1 MQARPHKNHL
11 PDGIFGVVFF
21 YACGAAGARLPGGN
35 TNRKESCMDYKK
47 LAYDL
52 LPLVGGAQNISK
64 LTHCATRL
72 RFEFHDRS
80 KVDEKA
86 IEKTPGVISVVE
98 KGGQF
103 QVVVGN
109 DVPITYRALINEM
122 GGTAA
127 GGSSATDPEPEKKQS
142 IINRIVSV
150 ISTTFTPVIPALIG
164 GGMIKAVL
172 SILVLCGLSDTSS
185 TYQIL
190 NFVSDAAFYFMPVL
204 LAYGAAIKFECN
216 PVLAMTLACA
226 LLHPTWTGMVSA
238 GEAVDFFGIPVRL
251 VDYTYSVIPI
261 ILSIWIMSYVER
273 FAEKYTPSVIKFFL
287 KPLIIL
293 FISAPIALLVV
304 GPFGAFLNTLIETAA
319 NAINARA
326 SWLLPM
332 LMGAFQPFLV
342 LTGTAWAMTP
352 IATVQISSLGYEI
365 VNGPGM
371 LASNIAQGGAT
382 LAVACKS
389 KNHQLRQLAASS
401 GFTAVM
407 GITEPCLY
415 GVILKLKKPLIASM
429 IGGGIGGIYAG
440 LSGLVRYA
448 FVSPGLAALPAFIGE
463 NPMNIVHAIIT
474 CVISFV
480 AGFAAC
486 WVLGFDDPAN
496 EEDAAPAPAPAVPA
510 APKAEGKAAAAV
522 APVAGHA
529 VALEEVNDAVIA
541 QKVLGDGLA
550 IQPTEGKVC
559 APVDGEITSLPD
571 SKHAV
576 GIRGDNGMELLIHV
590 GIDTVN
596 LQGRCYEAHV
606 KAGDR
611 VHRGDLLISFDREA
625 IEAAGYETVTPVLLT
640 NSDEYKRCTAVTGR
654 DVAVGDTVLTV
665 E

>member
-1 MQARPHKNHL
+1 
-11 PDGIFGVVFF
+11 
-21 YACGAAGARLPGGN
+21 
-35 TNRKESCMDYKK
+35 MDYKK
-47 LAYDL
+47 LGYDL
-52 LPLVGGAQNISK
+52 LPLVGGVDNISK

-72 RFEFHDRS
+72 RFEFCDRS
-80 KVDEKA
+80 KVDKAA
-86 IEKTPGVISVVE
+86 IENTLGVISVVE

-109 DVPITYRALINEM
+109 DVPITYRVLINEM

-127 GGSSATDPEPEKKQS
+127 KSSSDASSDEEKEKPG
-142 IINRIVSV
+142 IITNIISV

-172 SILVLCGLSDTSS
+172 SILVLCGLDDSSS
-185 TYQIL
+185 TYAIL
-190 NFVSDAAFYFMPVL
+190 NLISDAAFYFMPVL

-238 GEAVDFFGIPVRL
+238 GEGVNFFHIPVQL
-251 VDYTYSVIPI
+251 VDYSYSVIPI
-261 ILSIWIMSYVER
+261 ILSVWLMSYVEK
-273 FAEKYTPSVIKFFL
+273 FAEKYTPSIIKFFL

-293 FISAPIALLVV
+293 FISVPIALVII
-304 GPFGAFLNTLIETAA
+304 GPLGSFLNSVIEAGA
-319 NAINARA
+319 NIINAKA

-382 LAVACKS
+382 LAVALKT
-389 KNHQLRQLAASS
+389 KNSQLKQLASSS

-415 GVILKLKKPLIASM
+415 GVLLRLKKPFIASM

-440 LSGLVRYA
+440 ISGLVRYA

-474 CVISFV
+474 CIISFAAAFV
-480 AGFAAC
+480 AA
-486 WVLGFDDPAN
+486 WVLGFEEPSDPNQAKK
-496 EEDAAPAPAPAVPA
+496 EIKSTAKPASKPATVAAPINGTCIP
-510 APKAEGKAAAAV
+510 
-522 APVAGHA
+522 
-529 VALEEVNDAVIA
+529 LSEVNDAVFS
-541 QKVLGDGLA
+541 QKILGDGAA
-550 IQPTEGKVC
+550 IIPSEGKVY
-559 APVDGEITSLPD
+559 APVNGTVSTVFDT
-571 SKHAV
+571 KHAIGLLSEDGV
-576 GIRGDNGMELLIHV
+576 ELLIHI

-596 LQGRCYEAHV
+596 LEGKHFTAHV
-606 KAGDR
+606 ESGQKIKK
-611 VHRGDLLISFDREA
+611 GDLLVSFDQEM
-625 IEAAGYETVTPVLLT
+625 IKKEGYDTVTPVLIT
-640 NSDEYKRCTAVTGR
+640 NTAEFHSIDTNASGNVK
-654 DVAVGDTVLTV
+654 VGDVLLTV
-665 E
+665 Q

>member
-1 MQARPHKNHL
+1 
-11 PDGIFGVVFF
+11 
-21 YACGAAGARLPGGN
+21 
-35 TNRKESCMDYKK
+35 MDYKK
-47 LAYDL
+47 LGYDL
-52 LPLVGGAQNISK
+52 LPLVGGVDNISK

-72 RFEFHDRS
+72 RFEFCDRS
-80 KVDEKA
+80 KVDKTA
-86 IEKTPGVISVVE
+86 IENTPGVISVVE

-109 DVPITYRALINEM
+109 DVPITYRVLINEM

-127 GGSSATDPEPEKKQS
+127 KSSSESSSDDEKEKS
-142 IINRIVSV
+142 GIITNIISV

-172 SILVLCGLSDTSS
+172 SILVLCGLNDSSS
-185 TYQIL
+185 TYAIL
-190 NFVSDAAFYFMPVL
+190 NLISDVAFYFMPVL

-238 GEAVDFFGIPVRL
+238 GEGVDFFHIPVQL
-251 VDYTYSVIPI
+251 VDYSYSVIPI
-261 ILSIWIMSYVER
+261 ILSVWLMSYVEK
-273 FAEKYTPSVIKFFL
+273 FAEKYTPSIIKFFL

-293 FISAPIALLVV
+293 FISVPIALVII
-304 GPFGAFLNTLIETAA
+304 GPLGSFLNSVIEAGA
-319 NAINARA
+319 NIINAKA

-382 LAVACKS
+382 LAVALKT
-389 KNHQLRQLAASS
+389 KNSQLKQLASSS

-415 GVILKLKKPLIASM
+415 GVLLRLKKPFIASM

-448 FVSPGLAALPAFIGE
+448 FVSPGLAALPAFIGA
-463 NPMNIVHAIIT
+463 NPMNIVHAVIT
-474 CVISFV
+474 CIISF
-480 AGFAAC
+480 AAAFAAA
-486 WVLGFDDPAN
+486 WVLGFDEPADPDQARK
-496 EEDAAPAPAPAVPA
+496 ETKPAAKPVSGPASVAVPVNGTCI
-510 APKAEGKAAAAV
+510 P
-522 APVAGHA
+522 
-529 VALEEVNDAVIA
+529 LSEVNDAVFS
-541 QKVLGDGLA
+541 QKILGDGAA
-550 IQPTEGKVC
+550 IIPSEGKVY
-559 APVDGEITSLPD
+559 APVNGTVSTVFDT
-571 SKHAV
+571 KHAIGLLSEDGV
-576 GIRGDNGMELLIHV
+576 ELLIHI

-596 LQGRCYEAHV
+596 LEGKHFTAHV
-606 KAGDR
+606 ESGQKIKQ
-611 VHRGDLLISFDREA
+611 GDLLVSFDQEQ
-625 IEAAGYETVTPVLLT
+625 IQKDGYDTVTPILITNTAEFHSIHMNASGNVKVGDVLLT
-640 NSDEYKRCTAVTGR
+640 VQ
-654 DVAVGDTVLTV
+654 
-665 E
+665 

>member
-1 MQARPHKNHL
+1 
-11 PDGIFGVVFF
+11 
-21 YACGAAGARLPGGN
+21 
-35 TNRKESCMDYKK
+35 MDYKK

-52 LPLVGGAQNISK
+52 LPLVGGVDNISK

-80 KVDEKA
+80 KVDDKA
-86 IEKTPGVISVVE
+86 ISKTPGVISVVE

-122 GGTAA
+122 GGTASG
-127 GGSSATDPEPEKKQS
+127 GGSTTSAEPEKKPS

-172 SILVLCGLSDTSS
+172 SILVLCGLSDSSS

-190 NFVSDAAFYFMPVL
+190 NFISDAAFYFMPVL

-226 LLHPTWTGMVSA
+226 LLHPTWSGMVAA
-238 GEAVDFFGIPVRL
+238 GEPVDFFHIPVRL
-251 VDYTYSVIPI
+251 VDYSYSVIPI
-261 ILSIWIMSYVER
+261 ILSIWIMSYVEKL
-273 FAEKYTPSVIKFFL
+273 AEKYTPSIIKFFL

-293 FISAPIALLVV
+293 FISTPIALLIV
-304 GPFGAFLNTLIETAA
+304 GPFGAFLNTIIETAA
-319 NAINARA
+319 NSINATA

-389 KNHQLRQLAASS
+389 KNHQLRQLAFSS

-463 NPMNIVHAIIT
+463 NPMNIVHAVIT
-474 CVISFV
+474 CVISFAAAFV
-480 AGFAAC
+480 AT
-486 WVLGFDDPAN
+486 WIMGFDDSAN
-496 EEDAAPAPAPAVPA
+496 EEDEAPTSVTPVVSASSTASISDAAGEAQAAAPL
-510 APKAEGKAAAAV
+510 
-522 APVAGHA
+522 AGR
-529 VALEEVNDAVIA
+529 ALPLSEVSDAVFS
-541 QKVLGDGLA
+541 QKVMGDGLA
-550 IQPTEGKVC
+550 IQPSEGKVY
-559 APVDGEITSLPD
+559 APFDGEVASLFET
-571 SKHAV
+571 KHAI
-576 GIRGDNGMELLIHV
+576 GLLGDNGMEVLIHI

-596 LQGRCYEAHV
+596 LQGQYYDAHV
-606 KAGDR
+606 KVGDR
-611 VHRGDLLISFDREA
+611 VKKGDLLISFDKDA
-625 IEAAGYETVTPVLLT
+625 IEKAGYETVTPVILT
-640 NSDEYKRCTAVTGR
+640 NTDSYSAIQAQTGR
-654 DVAVGDTVLTV
+654 DVHPGDTVLTV
-665 E
+665 K

>member
-1 MQARPHKNHL
+1 MCAGGP
-11 PDGIFGVVFF
+11 
-21 YACGAAGARLPGGN
+21 AGAA
-35 TNRKESCMDYKK
+35 TQRKGFLMDYKK
-47 LAYDL
+47 LAYNL
-52 LPLVGGAQNISK
+52 LPLVGGVENISK

-72 RFEFHDRS
+72 RFEFRDRS
-80 KVDEKA
+80 KVDDKA
-86 IEKTPGVISVVE
+86 ISKTPGVISVVE

-103 QVVVGN
+103 QIVVGN

-122 GGTAA
+122 GGTAS
-127 GGSSATDPEPEKKQS
+127 GGGAAASAEPEKKPS

-172 SILVLCGLSDTSS
+172 SILVLCGLSDGSS

-190 NFVSDAAFYFMPVL
+190 NFISDAAFYFMPVL

-226 LLHPTWTGMVSA
+226 LLHPTWSGMVAA
-238 GEAVDFFGIPVRL
+238 GEPINFFNIPVRL
-251 VDYTYSVIPI
+251 VDYSYSVIPI
-261 ILSIWIMSYVER
+261 ILSIWIMSYVEKL
-273 FAEKYTPSVIKFFL
+273 AEKYTPSIIKFFL

-293 FISAPIALLVV
+293 FISAPIALLIV
-304 GPFGAFLNTLIETAA
+304 GPFGAFLNTVIETAA
-319 NAINARA
+319 NSINATA

-389 KNHQLRQLAASS
+389 KNHQLRQLAFSS

-463 NPMNIVHAIIT
+463 NPMNIVHAVIT
-474 CVISFV
+474 CVISFAAAFV
-480 AGFAAC
+480 AT
-486 WVLGFDDPAN
+486 WIMGFDDPAN
-496 EEDAAPAPAPAVPA
+496 EEDEAPAPSAPSAPSAPLPA
-510 APKAEGKAAAAV
+510 AAGEAQAAA
-522 APVAGHA
+522 PLAGHA
-529 VALEEVNDAVIA
+529 IPLADVNDAVFS
-541 QKVLGDGLA
+541 QKVMGNGLA
-550 IQPTEGKVC
+550 IQPSEGKVY
-559 APVDGEITSLPD
+559 APFDGEVASLFET
-571 SKHAV
+571 KHAI
-576 GIRGDNGMELLIHV
+576 GLLGDNGMEMLIHI

-596 LQGRCYEAHV
+596 LQGQYYEAHV
-606 KAGDR
+606 KVGDR
-611 VHRGDLLISFDREA
+611 VKKGDLLISFDKNA
-625 IEAAGYETVTPVLLT
+625 IEKAGYETVTPIILT
-640 NSDEYKRCTAVTGR
+640 NTDSYTAIEMQTGC
-654 DVAVGDTVLTV
+654 DVRPGDVVLTV
-665 E
+665 Q

>member
-1 MQARPHKNHL
+1 
-11 PDGIFGVVFF
+11 
-21 YACGAAGARLPGGN
+21 
-35 TNRKESCMDYKK
+35 MDYKK

-52 LPLVGGAQNISK
+52 LPLVGGSDNISK

-72 RFEFHDRS
+72 RFEFCDRS
-80 KVDEKA
+80 KVDADA
-86 IEKTPGVISVVE
+86 IEKTQGVISVVE

-109 DVPITYRALINEM
+109 DVPVTYRALINEM
-122 GGTAA
+122 GGTAGKASGNSGSDA
-127 GGSSATDPEPEKKQS
+127 GSEEEKPS
-142 IINRIVSV
+142 VINRIVSV

-172 SILVLCGLSDTSS
+172 SILVLCGLDDTSS
-185 TYQIL
+185 TYAIL
-190 NFVSDAAFYFMPVL
+190 NLISDAAFYFMPVL

-226 LLHPTWTGMVSA
+226 LLHPTWSGMVSA
-238 GEAVDFFGIPVRL
+238 GESIDFFHIPVRL
-251 VDYTYSVIPI
+251 VDYSYSVIPI
-261 ILSIWIMSYVER
+261 ILSIWIMSYVEKL
-273 FAEKYTPSVIKFFL
+273 AEKYTPSIIKFFL

-293 FISAPIALLVV
+293 FVSVPIALLIV
-304 GPFGAFLNTLIETAA
+304 GPFGSFLNTVVESAA

-382 LAVACKS
+382 LAVALKT
-389 KNHQLRQLAASS
+389 KDKQLKQLASSS

-429 IGGGIGGIYAG
+429 IGGGVGGVYAG
-440 LSGLVRYA
+440 ISGLVRYA

-463 NPMNIVHAIIT
+463 NPMNIVHAVIT
-474 CVISFV
+474 CIISF
-480 AGFAAC
+480 AAAFAAT
-486 WVLGFDDPAN
+486 WIMGFDDPTEKNTKPA
-496 EEDAAPAPAPAVPA
+496 EEDAPASHSSTEKTSRSAEVASPLNGTIVP
-510 APKAEGKAAAAV
+510 
-522 APVAGHA
+522 
-529 VALEEVNDAVIA
+529 LSEVHDAVFS
-541 QKVLGDGLA
+541 QKVLGDGIAVL
-550 IQPTEGKVC
+550 PLDGNVY
-559 APVDGEITSLPD
+559 APADGTVTTLFET
-571 SKHAV
+571 KHAI
-576 GIRGDNGMELLIHV
+576 GLETAQGAEILIHI

-596 LQGRCYEAHV
+596 LEGKYFTAHV
-606 KAGDR
+606 KAGDSVKKGELLVTFDKTAIEQEGYETITPVLITNTEHYTR
-611 VHRGDLLISFDREA
+611 IEASSGRETKAGDLL
-625 IEAAGYETVTPVLLT
+625 LKL
-640 NSDEYKRCTAVTGR
+640 C
-654 DVAVGDTVLTV
+654 
-665 E
+665 

>member
-1 MQARPHKNHL
+1 
-11 PDGIFGVVFF
+11 
-21 YACGAAGARLPGGN
+21 
-35 TNRKESCMDYKK
+35 MDYKK
-47 LAYDL
+47 LGYDL
-52 LPLVGGAQNISK
+52 LPLVGGVDNISK

-72 RFEFHDRS
+72 RFEFCDRS
-80 KVDEKA
+80 KVDKTA
-86 IEKTPGVISVVE
+86 IENTPGVISVVE

-109 DVPITYRALINEM
+109 DVPITYRVLINEM

-127 GGSSATDPEPEKKQS
+127 KSSSESSSDDEKEKS
-142 IINRIVSV
+142 GIITNIISV

-172 SILVLCGLSDTSS
+172 SILVLCGLDDSSS
-185 TYQIL
+185 TYAIL
-190 NFVSDAAFYFMPVL
+190 NLISDAAFYFMPVL

-238 GEAVDFFGIPVRL
+238 GEGVDFFHIPVQL
-251 VDYTYSVIPI
+251 VDYSYSVIPI
-261 ILSIWIMSYVER
+261 ILSVWLMSYVEK
-273 FAEKYTPSVIKFFL
+273 FAEKYTPSIIKFFL

-293 FISAPIALLVV
+293 FISVPIALVII
-304 GPFGAFLNTLIETAA
+304 GPLGSFLNSVIEAGA
-319 NAINARA
+319 NIINAKA

-382 LAVACKS
+382 LAVALKT
-389 KNHQLRQLAASS
+389 KNSQLKQLASSS

-415 GVILKLKKPLIASM
+415 GVLLRLKKPFIASM

-448 FVSPGLAALPAFIGE
+448 FVSPGLAALPAFIGA
-463 NPMNIVHAIIT
+463 NPMNIVHAVIT
-474 CVISFV
+474 CIISF
-480 AGFAAC
+480 AAAFAAA
-486 WVLGFDDPAN
+486 WVLGFDEPADPDQARK
-496 EEDAAPAPAPAVPA
+496 ETKPAAKPVSGPASVAAPVNGTCIP
-510 APKAEGKAAAAV
+510 
-522 APVAGHA
+522 
-529 VALEEVNDAVIA
+529 LSEVNDAVFS
-541 QKVLGDGLA
+541 QKILGDGVA
-550 IQPTEGKVC
+550 IIPSEGKVY
-559 APVDGEITSLPD
+559 APVNGTVSTVFDT
-571 SKHAV
+571 KHAIGLLSEDGV
-576 GIRGDNGMELLIHV
+576 ELLIHI

-596 LQGRCYEAHV
+596 LEGKHFTAHV
-606 KAGDR
+606 ESGQKIKQ
-611 VHRGDLLISFDREA
+611 GDLLVSFDQEQ
-625 IEAAGYETVTPVLLT
+625 IQKDGYDTVTPILITNTAEFHSIHMNASGNVKVGDVLLT
-640 NSDEYKRCTAVTGR
+640 VQ
-654 DVAVGDTVLTV
+654 
-665 E
+665 

>member
-1 MQARPHKNHL
+1 
-11 PDGIFGVVFF
+11 
-21 YACGAAGARLPGGN
+21 
-35 TNRKESCMDYKK
+35 MDYKK

-52 LPLVGGAQNISK
+52 LPLVGGVDNISK

-72 RFEFHDRS
+72 RFEFRDRS
-80 KVDEKA
+80 KVDDKA
-86 IEKTPGVISVVE
+86 ISKTPGVISVVE

-109 DVPITYRALINEM
+109 DVPVTYRALINEM
-122 GGTAA
+122 GGTASG
-127 GGSSATDPEPEKKQS
+127 GGSTASAEQEKKPS

-172 SILVLCGLSDTSS
+172 SILVLCGLSDSSS
-185 TYQIL
+185 TYQL
-190 NFVSDAAFYFMPVL
+190 LSFVSDAAFYFMPVL

-226 LLHPTWTGMVSA
+226 LLHPTWSGMVAA
-238 GEAVDFFGIPVRL
+238 GEPIDFFNIPVRL
-251 VDYTYSVIPI
+251 VDYSYSVIPI
-261 ILSIWIMSYVER
+261 ILSIWIMSYVEK
-273 FAEKYTPSVIKFFL
+273 FAEKYTPSIIKFFL

-304 GPFGAFLNTLIETAA
+304 GPLGAFLNTVIETAA
-319 NAINARA
+319 NAINATA

-389 KNHQLRQLAASS
+389 KNHQLRQLAFSS

-463 NPMNIVHAIIT
+463 NPMNIIHAVIT
-474 CVISFV
+474 CIISFAAAFV
-480 AGFAAC
+480 AT
-486 WVLGFDDPAN
+486 WIMGFDDPAN
-496 EEDAAPAPAPAVPA
+496 EEDEAPAPSVPSAPLSAAAGEAQAA
-510 APKAEGKAAAAV
+510 APL
-522 APVAGHA
+522 AGR
-529 VALEEVNDAVIA
+529 ALPLTEVNDAVFS
-541 QKVLGDGLA
+541 QKVMGDGLA
-550 IQPTEGKVC
+550 IQPSEGKVY
-559 APVDGEITSLPD
+559 APFDGEVASLFET
-571 SKHAV
+571 KHAI
-576 GIRGDNGMELLIHV
+576 GLTGDNGMELLIHI

-596 LQGRCYEAHV
+596 LQGQYYDAHV
-606 KAGDR
+606 KVGDR
-611 VHRGDLLISFDREA
+611 VKQGDLLISFDKDA
-625 IEAAGYETVTPVLLT
+625 IEQAGYETVTPVILT
-640 NSDEYKRCTAVTGR
+640 NTDSYTAVEAQTGCEVR
-654 DVAVGDTVLTV
+654 PGDTVLTV
-665 E
+665 K

>member
-1 MQARPHKNHL
+1 MIFCCGLFLCRLNRIARSG
-11 PDGIFGVVFF
+11 PDG
-21 YACGAAGARLPGGN
+21 AA
-35 TNRKESCMDYKK
+35 TQRKGFLMDYKK

-52 LPLVGGAQNISK
+52 LPLVGGVDNISK

-80 KVDEKA
+80 KVDDKA
-86 IEKTPGVISVVE
+86 ISKTPGVISVVE

-122 GGTAA
+122 GGTASG
-127 GGSSATDPEPEKKQS
+127 GGSTTSAEPEKKPS

-172 SILVLCGLSDTSS
+172 SILVLCGLSDSSS

-190 NFVSDAAFYFMPVL
+190 NFISDAAFYFMPVL

-226 LLHPTWTGMVSA
+226 LLHPTWSGMVAA
-238 GEAVDFFGIPVRL
+238 GEPVDFFHIPVRL
-251 VDYTYSVIPI
+251 VDYSYSVIPI
-261 ILSIWIMSYVER
+261 ILSIWIMSYVEKL
-273 FAEKYTPSVIKFFL
+273 AEKYTPSIIKFFL

-293 FISAPIALLVV
+293 FISTPIALLIV
-304 GPFGAFLNTLIETAA
+304 GPFGAFLNTIIETAA
-319 NAINARA
+319 NSINATA

-389 KNHQLRQLAASS
+389 KNHQLRQLAFSS

-463 NPMNIVHAIIT
+463 NPMNIVHAVIT
-474 CVISFV
+474 CVISFAAAFV
-480 AGFAAC
+480 AT
-486 WVLGFDDPAN
+486 WIMGFDDPAN
-496 EEDAAPAPAPAVPA
+496 EEDEAPTSVTPVVSASSTASISDAAGEAQAAAPL
-510 APKAEGKAAAAV
+510 
-522 APVAGHA
+522 AGR
-529 VALEEVNDAVIA
+529 ALPLSEVSDAVFS
-541 QKVLGDGLA
+541 QKVMGDGLA
-550 IQPTEGKVC
+550 IQPSEGKVY
-559 APVDGEITSLPD
+559 APFDGEVASLFET
-571 SKHAV
+571 KHAI
-576 GIRGDNGMELLIHV
+576 GLLGDNGMEVLIHI

-596 LQGRCYEAHV
+596 LQGQYYDAHV
-606 KAGDR
+606 KVGDR
-611 VHRGDLLISFDREA
+611 VKKGDLLISFDKDA
-625 IEAAGYETVTPVLLT
+625 IEKAGYETVTPVILT
-640 NSDEYKRCTAVTGR
+640 NTDSYSAIQAQTGR
-654 DVAVGDTVLTV
+654 DVHPGDTVLTV
-665 E
+665 K

>member
-1 MQARPHKNHL
+1 
-11 PDGIFGVVFF
+11 
-21 YACGAAGARLPGGN
+21 
-35 TNRKESCMDYKK
+35 MDYKK
-47 LAYDL
+47 LGYAL
-52 LPLVGGAQNISK
+52 LPLVGGVDNISK

-72 RFEFHDRS
+72 RFEFCDRS
-80 KVDEKA
+80 KVDKAA
-86 IEKTPGVISVVE
+86 IENTLGVISVVE

-109 DVPITYRALINEM
+109 DVPITYRVLINEM

-127 GGSSATDPEPEKKQS
+127 KSSSDSSSDEEKEKPG
-142 IINRIVSV
+142 IITNIISV

-172 SILVLCGLSDTSS
+172 SILVLCGLDDSSS
-185 TYQIL
+185 TYAIL
-190 NFVSDAAFYFMPVL
+190 NLISDAAFYFMPVL

-238 GEAVDFFGIPVRL
+238 GEGIDFFHIPVQL
-251 VDYTYSVIPI
+251 VDYSYSVIPI
-261 ILSIWIMSYVER
+261 ILSVWLMSYVEK
-273 FAEKYTPSVIKFFL
+273 FAEKYTPSIIKFFL

-293 FISAPIALLVV
+293 FISVPIALVII
-304 GPFGAFLNTLIETAA
+304 GPLGSFLNSVIEAGA
-319 NAINARA
+319 NVINAKA

-382 LAVACKS
+382 LAVALKT
-389 KNHQLRQLAASS
+389 KNSQLKQLASSS

-415 GVILKLKKPLIASM
+415 GVLLRLKKPFIASM

-463 NPMNIVHAIIT
+463 NPMNIVHAVIT
-474 CVISFV
+474 CIISF
-480 AGFAAC
+480 AAAFAAA
-486 WVLGFDDPAN
+486 WVLGFDEPEDPKQAKK
-496 EEDAAPAPAPAVPA
+496 EIKPIAKPASRPATV
-510 APKAEGKAAAAV
+510 V
-522 APVAGHA
+522 APINGTCIP
-529 VALEEVNDAVIA
+529 LSEVNDAVFS
-541 QKVLGDGLA
+541 QKILGDGAA
-550 IQPTEGKVC
+550 IIPSEGKVY
-559 APVDGEITSLPD
+559 APVNGTVSTVFDT
-571 SKHAV
+571 KHAIGLLSED
-576 GIRGDNGMELLIHV
+576 GIELLIHI

-596 LQGRCYEAHV
+596 LEGKYFTAHV
-606 KAGDR
+606 ESGQKIKK
-611 VHRGDLLISFDREA
+611 GDLLVSFEQEM
-625 IEAAGYETVTPVLLT
+625 IKKEGYDTVTPVLIT
-640 NSDEYKRCTAVTGR
+640 NTAEFHSIDTNASGNVK
-654 DVAVGDTVLTV
+654 VGDVLLTV
-665 E
+665 Q

>member
-1 MQARPHKNHL
+1 
-11 PDGIFGVVFF
+11 
-21 YACGAAGARLPGGN
+21 
-35 TNRKESCMDYKK
+35 MDYKK
-47 LAYDL
+47 LGYDL
-52 LPLVGGAQNISK
+52 LPLVGGVDNISK

-72 RFEFHDRS
+72 RFEFCDRS
-80 KVDEKA
+80 KVDKTA
-86 IEKTPGVISVVE
+86 IENTPGVISVVE

-109 DVPITYRALINEM
+109 DVPITYRVLINEM

-127 GGSSATDPEPEKKQS
+127 KSSSESSSDDEKEKS
-142 IINRIVSV
+142 GIITNIISV

-172 SILVLCGLSDTSS
+172 SILVLCGLDDSSS
-185 TYQIL
+185 TYAIL
-190 NFVSDAAFYFMPVL
+190 NLISDAAFYFMPVL

-238 GEAVDFFGIPVRL
+238 GEGVDFFHIPVQL
-251 VDYTYSVIPI
+251 VDYSYSVIPI
-261 ILSIWIMSYVER
+261 ILSVWLMSYVEK
-273 FAEKYTPSVIKFFL
+273 FAEKYTPSIIKFFL

-293 FISAPIALLVV
+293 FISVPIALVII
-304 GPFGAFLNTLIETAA
+304 GPLGSFLNSVIEAGA
-319 NAINARA
+319 NIINAKA

-382 LAVACKS
+382 LAVALKT
-389 KNHQLRQLAASS
+389 KNSQLKQLASSS

-415 GVILKLKKPLIASM
+415 GVLLRLKKPFIASM

-448 FVSPGLAALPAFIGE
+448 FVSPGLAALPAFIGA
-463 NPMNIVHAIIT
+463 NPMNIVHAVIT
-474 CVISFV
+474 CIISF
-480 AGFAAC
+480 AAAFAAA
-486 WVLGFDDPAN
+486 WILGFDEPADPDQARK
-496 EEDAAPAPAPAVPA
+496 ETKPAAKPVSGPASVAAPVNGTCIP
-510 APKAEGKAAAAV
+510 
-522 APVAGHA
+522 
-529 VALEEVNDAVIA
+529 LSEVNDAVFS
-541 QKVLGDGLA
+541 QKILGDGAA
-550 IQPTEGKVC
+550 IIPSEGKVY
-559 APVDGEITSLPD
+559 APVNGTVSTVFDT
-571 SKHAV
+571 KHAIGLLSEDGV
-576 GIRGDNGMELLIHV
+576 ELLIHI

-596 LQGRCYEAHV
+596 LEGKHFTAHV
-606 KAGDR
+606 ESGQKIKQ
-611 VHRGDLLISFDREA
+611 GDLLVSFDQEQ
-625 IEAAGYETVTPVLLT
+625 IQKDGYDTVTPILITNTAEFHSIHMNASGNVKVGDVLLT
-640 NSDEYKRCTAVTGR
+640 VQ
-654 DVAVGDTVLTV
+654 
-665 E
+665 

>member
-1 MQARPHKNHL
+1 
-11 PDGIFGVVFF
+11 
-21 YACGAAGARLPGGN
+21 
-35 TNRKESCMDYKK
+35 MDYKK

-52 LPLVGGAQNISK
+52 LPLVGGVDNISK

-80 KVDEKA
+80 KVDDKA
-86 IEKTPGVISVVE
+86 ISKTPGVISVVE

-122 GGTAA
+122 GGTAS
-127 GGSSATDPEPEKKQS
+127 GGGNTASAEPEKKPS

-172 SILVLCGLSDTSS
+172 SILVLCGLSDSSS

-190 NFVSDAAFYFMPVL
+190 NFISDAAFYFMPVL

-226 LLHPTWTGMVSA
+226 LLHPTWSGMVAA
-238 GEAVDFFGIPVRL
+238 GEPIDFFNIPVRL
-251 VDYTYSVIPI
+251 VDYSYSVIPI
-261 ILSIWIMSYVER
+261 ILSIWIMSYVEKL
-273 FAEKYTPSVIKFFL
+273 AEKYTPSIIKFFL

-293 FISAPIALLVV
+293 FISTPIALLIV
-304 GPFGAFLNTLIETAA
+304 GPFGAFLNTVIETAA
-319 NAINARA
+319 NSINATA

-389 KNHQLRQLAASS
+389 KNHQLRQLAFSS

-463 NPMNIVHAIIT
+463 NPMNIVHAVIT
-474 CVISFV
+474 CIISFAAAFV
-480 AGFAAC
+480 AT
-486 WVLGFDDPAN
+486 WIMGFDDPTN
-496 EEDAAPAPAPAVPA
+496 EEDEAPAPSAPSAPLPA
-510 APKAEGKAAAAV
+510 AAGEAQAT
-522 APVAGHA
+522 APLAGR
-529 VALEEVNDAVIA
+529 ALPLAEVNDAVFS
-541 QKVLGDGLA
+541 QKVMGDGLA
-550 IQPTEGKVC
+550 IQPSEGKVY
-559 APVDGEITSLPD
+559 APFDGEVASLFET
-571 SKHAV
+571 KHAI
-576 GIRGDNGMELLIHV
+576 GLMGDNGMELLIHI

-596 LQGRCYEAHV
+596 LQGQYYDAHV
-606 KAGDR
+606 KVGDR
-611 VHRGDLLISFDREA
+611 VKKGDLLISFDKDA
-625 IEAAGYETVTPVLLT
+625 IEKAGYETVTPVILT
-640 NSDEYKRCTAVTGR
+640 NTDNYTAIEAQTGR
-654 DVAVGDTVLTV
+654 DVHPGDTVLTV
-665 E
+665 Q